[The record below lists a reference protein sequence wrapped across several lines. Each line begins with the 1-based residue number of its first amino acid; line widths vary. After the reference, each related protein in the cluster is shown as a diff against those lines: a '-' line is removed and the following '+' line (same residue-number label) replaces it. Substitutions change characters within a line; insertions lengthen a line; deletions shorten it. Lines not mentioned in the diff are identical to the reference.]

1 MANTSGNSSFN
12 LDLSE
17 LVEEAFERAG
27 GELRTGYD
35 LRTARRSLNIMF
47 ADWANRGINLWTI
60 EQGTIDLVQG
70 QNTYPL
76 PNDTI
81 DLLEH
86 VIRTGAN
93 VASTQADLTI
103 TRISVSTY
111 ATIPNKITQARP
123 IQIWIQRYN
132 GQTTPTGLTIDQV
145 GGITASATEITLD
158 SVVGLPAAGFVKIDN
173 EIINYG
179 YISQTVGSTGGTLNN
194 CFRGQAN
201 TTAAAHTVGATVYWQ
216 QLPAVVLWPVPEQ
229 GTLANP
235 YYQFTYFR
243 MRRVQ
248 NAGDGIETGDMPFRF
263 LPCLVAGLAYYVA
276 MKIPEG
282 GPRLEMLQAVYEQQ
296 FALAAGED
304 REKAPDRFVPRQY
317 FIGG

>member
-123 IQIWIQRYN
+123 IQVWIQRYN
-132 GQTTPTGLTIDQV
+132 GQTSTTGLTLDGAINS
-145 GGITASATEITLD
+145 TATEITLD
-158 SVVGLPAAGFVKIDN
+158 STIGLPAAGFVKIDS
-173 EIINYG
+173 EIINYS
-179 YISQTVGSTGGTLNN
+179 YIIGNVLYN
-194 CFRGQAN
+194 CFRGQQN
-201 TTAAAHTVGATVYWQ
+201 TTAASHADNSVVYWEQ
-216 QLPAVVLWPVPEQ
+216 VPAITVWPTPDNAQTYQLVYWRL
-229 GTLANP
+229 
-235 YYQFTYFR
+235 
-243 MRRVQ
+243 RRTQ
-248 NAGDGIETGDMPFRF
+248 DAGGGVNVMDVPFRF
-263 LPCLVAGLAYYVA
+263 LPCMAAGLSYYIA
-276 MKIPEG
+276 GKIPSGAE
-282 GPRLEMLQAVYEQQ
+282 RLGFLKQQ
-296 FALAAGED
+296 YDEAWELAAYED
-304 REKAPDRFVPRQY
+304 HEKAALRLVPRQTY
-317 FIGG
+317 IGR

>member
-1 MANTSGNSSFN
+1 MANTSGASAFN
-12 LDLSE
+12 LDLTE

-60 EQGTIDLVQG
+60 ETGTIDLVQG

-76 PNDTI
+76 PDDTI

-93 VASTQADLTI
+93 VAATQADLSI

-132 GQTTPTGLTIDQV
+132 GQTSPVSSTLTAT
-145 GGITASATEITLD
+145 ITSTSDTIVLSDVT
-158 SVVGLPAAGFVKIDN
+158 GLPAAGFIKIDN

-179 YISQTVGSTGGTLNN
+179 YITQNTNAVSGTLFN
-194 CFRGQAN
+194 CFRGQQN
-201 TTAAAHTVGATVYWQ
+201 TIAAAHTSAATVYWQ
-216 QLPAVVLWPVPEQ
+216 QVPAVTVWPTPDNAQ
-229 GTLANP
+229 T
-235 YYQFTYFR
+235 YQLVYWR
-243 MRRVQ
+243 LRRTQ
-248 NAGDGIETGDMPFRF
+248 DAGGGVNIMDVPFRF
-263 LPCLVAGLAYYVA
+263 IPCMAAGLSYYIA
-276 MKIPEG
+276 AKIPTGAERI
-282 GPRLEMLQAVYEQQ
+282 PFLKSQYDEAWE
-296 FALAAGED
+296 LAAYED
-304 REKAPDRFVPRQY
+304 HEKAALRLVPRQTY
-317 FIGG
+317 IGR